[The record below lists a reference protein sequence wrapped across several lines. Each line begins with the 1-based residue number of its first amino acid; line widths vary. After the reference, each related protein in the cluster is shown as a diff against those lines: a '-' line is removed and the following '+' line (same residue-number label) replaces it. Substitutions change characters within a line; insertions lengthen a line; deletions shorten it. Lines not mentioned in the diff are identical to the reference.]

1 MLNGALLLFLY
12 RKFLPNKN
20 RYAMDASDANV
31 GKIVVMLT
39 NID

>member
-1 MLNGALLLFLY
+1 MLNGALLLFLFD
-12 RKFLPNKN
+12 RN
-20 RYAMDASDANV
+20 RFAMDASDANM